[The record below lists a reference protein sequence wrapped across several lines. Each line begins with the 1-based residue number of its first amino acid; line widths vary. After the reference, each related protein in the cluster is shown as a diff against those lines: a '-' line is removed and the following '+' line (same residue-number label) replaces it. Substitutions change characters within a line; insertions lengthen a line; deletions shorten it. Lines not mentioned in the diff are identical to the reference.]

1 MTECL
6 GVDFSR
12 CIGCRACELACEREH
27 AGAGGIRVHLVEQ
40 RAAVPLACRH
50 CLAAPCVAA
59 CPEQALVQAAPGRVV
74 LVLERC
80 TGCTYCVFA
89 CPFGAIEPGHATG
102 AAATTAIAKCD
113 LCPERTG
120 RGDPPACVITCP
132 TEAIRFADPDG
143 WVRSRRRHQADRLF
157 AARIEPV

>member
-1 MTECL
+1 MSERL

-27 AGAGGIRVHLVEQ
+27 GGAGGIRVHLVEQ

-59 CPEQALVQAAPGRVV
+59 CPEQALVAAAPGRVV
-74 LVLERC
+74 LVPERC
-80 TGCTYCVFA
+80 SGCSYCVFS
-89 CPFGAIEPGHATG
+89 CPFGAIELGRGPNTR
-102 AAATTAIAKCD
+102 ATTLAKCD
-113 LCPERTG
+113 LCPSRTD
-120 RGDPPACVITCP
+120 RGGPPACVITCP
-132 TEAIRFADPDG
+132 TAAIRFADPDG
-143 WVRSRRRHQADRLF
+143 WVRSRRRREADRLF